1 MKQLVLGILAHVDA
15 GKTTLSETLLYRT
28 GAIRRR
34 GRVDHG
40 DSFLDTSGEER
51 ARGITIFSKEARFTV
66 GGTSFTLLDTP
77 GHVDFSAET
86 ERTLRVLDYAIL
98 VVSATDGVQ
107 LHTET
112 LWRLLSRRGI
122 PTFVFFNKTDLPGK
136 TPDELLSDV
145 QKLIPGAVSFAD
157 DTETDG
163 VLPAATAESVALLDE
178 ALLEK
183 VADGGSVTDGDVA
196 RLVRSGKLVPC
207 FFGSALRDVGVDRLI
222 GALDRYTVED
232 EPSPLF
238 GAIVYKITHD
248 EKGSRLTHIKLTGG
262 TLAVRDPVTYTPLAA
277 ETPVTEKV
285 SQIRLFSGEK
295 ANTAERIEP
304 GTVAAVAGLSG
315 TFAGQGLGTEPDDSA
330 AVLEPV
336 LSYRVILPAG
346 TDERQMLPKLREL
359 EEEDPSLH
367 VLFDERLRE
376 ITVRLMGE
384 VQTETLTHLVA
395 ERYGVSISF
404 GEPRIL
410 YRETAASV
418 AEGVG
423 HFEPLRHYAEVHLF
437 LEPQPIG
444 TGLVFDTACPEE
456 ELGLSWQRLVLTHLG
471 ERRHRGVLTGAPLTD
486 LKITLLTGRAH
497 LKHTEGGDFRE
508 ATYRAVRQGL
518 MRAGGALLEP
528 VYAFRLTVPT
538 EQIGR
543 AITDIRQMSGTFAP
557 PETTGDCSVLTGH
570 APVSEMRN
578 YMREVT
584 AYTRGRGSLSLLPD
598 GYAPCH
604 NTDDV
609 VAAAGYDPEADLRH
623 TPDSVFCAHGAGF
636 PVKWNEVEKYMDIE
650 PAAPRRREAVKPH
663 HAKEKTAVDPREIE
677 AIMLREFGPIRRRTY
692 GERTVYDAK
701 PSKYRPSRREKY
713 LLVDGYN
720 VIFAWETLRSLSD
733 VDLPRA
739 REVLVELLINYAAFT
754 GVHPVVVFDGYRVK
768 GSIGEKSEQSGVRV
782 VYTKEGETADAY
794 MEKLLR
800 EIGRDYDVRIVTS
813 DGLIQVSA
821 VTAGVL
827 RMSAREFEREMRRVS
842 DEISAFLDGLSEK
855 PLPEFVW
862 PDAPDERQE

>member
-1 MKQLVLGILAHVDA
+1 
-15 GKTTLSETLLYRT
+15 
-28 GAIRRR
+28 RR
-34 GRVDHG
+34 
-40 DSFLDTSGEER
+40 S
-51 ARGITIFSKEARFTV
+51 
-66 GGTSFTLLDTP
+66 
-77 GHVDFSAET
+77 
-86 ERTLRVLDYAIL
+86 
-98 VVSATDGVQ
+98 
-107 LHTET
+107 
-112 LWRLLSRRGI
+112 I

-136 TPDELLSDV
+136 SPDELMTEV
-145 QKLIPGAVSFAD
+145 QKLIPGAVRFP
-157 DTETDG
+157 DG
-163 VLPAATAESVALLDE
+163 GMTAETAESVALLDE
-178 ALLEK
+178 ALLENV
-183 VADGGSVTDGDVA
+183 VAGGEVSDGDVA
-196 RLVRSGKLVPC
+196 RLVREGKLTPC
-207 FFGSALRDVGVDRLI
+207 FFGSALRDVGVDRLLD
-222 GALDRYTVED
+222 ALDRYTVAAA
-232 EPSPLF
+232 PSPLF
-238 GAIVYKITHD
+238 GAVVYKITHD
-248 EKGSRLTHIKLTGG
+248 EKGARQTHLKLTGG
-262 TLAVRDPVTYTPLAA
+262 SLAVRDAVTYTPLGADA
-277 ETPVTEKV
+277 PVTEKI

-295 ANTAERIEP
+295 KAAVEHLEI
-304 GTVAAVAGLSG
+304 GGVAAVTGLSG

-346 TDERQMLPKLREL
+346 TDERQMLPKMREL
-359 EEEDPSLH
+359 EEEDPTLH
-367 VLFDERLRE
+367 VAFDERLGE

-384 VQTETLTHLVA
+384 VQTETLTHLV
-395 ERYGVSISF
+395 EDRFGVKISF

-423 HFEPLRHYAEVHLF
+423 HFEPLRHYAEVHLL

-444 TGLVFDTACPEE
+444 TGLIFDTACPEE
-456 ELGLSWQRLVLTHLG
+456 QLGLSWQRLVLTHLS
-471 ERRHRGVLTGAPLTD
+471 ERRHRGILTGAPLTD

-497 LKHTEGGDFRE
+497 QKHTEGGDFRE

-543 AITDIRQMSGTFAP
+543 AITDVRQMSGTFAP
-557 PETTGDCSVLTGH
+557 PETEGDFSILTGH

-604 NTDDV
+604 NTDEV

-636 PVKWNEVEKYMDIE
+636 PVKWNEVEKYMDLE
-650 PAAPRRREAVKPH
+650 PALKRRGEAPKPRP
-663 HAKEKTAVDPREIE
+663 AKEKPAVDPREIE
-677 AIMLREFGPIRRRTY
+677 AIMLREFGPIRRRSY

-701 PSKYRPSRREKY
+701 PPKYKPSRREKY

-720 VIFAWETLRSLSD
+720 VIFAWDTLRELAA

-739 REVLVELLINYAAFT
+739 REVLTELLVNYAAYT

-768 GSIGEKSEQSGVRV
+768 GSIGEKTEQSGVRV

-794 MEKLLR
+794 VEKLLR
-800 EIGRDYDVRIVTS
+800 EIGRDYDVRVVTS
-813 DGLIQVSA
+813 DGLIQVTA

-827 RMSAREFEREMRRVS
+827 RMSAREFEDEMRRVS
-842 DEISAFLDGLSEK
+842 GEITAFIEGLSEK

-862 PDAPDERQE
+862 PDTPEKKE